1 MGGLMLAEHQMLG
14 RHEKSGLW
22 KHAWCS
28 IAVASQHQSS
38 KAVRDLCYNRS
49 RRQGSGC
56 QRRCRVLVWCG
67 PGGGGRKRFS
77 HGEAAEHCGN
87 GNVIRHRSSW
97 SVVVPLAVVPWMVI
111 GQSCV
116 SAPMEICSEGSI
128 GDMLG
133 RLRKHSRKK
142 EERTQAAMC
151 EGHVQD
157 ICSEGSG
164 SRAKICS
171 EDSGSR
177 NFSQNVYRN
186 M

>member
-1 MGGLMLAEHQMLG
+1 MDVKDDEGFL
-14 RHEKSGLW
+14 SG
-22 KHAWCS
+22 
-28 IAVASQHQSS
+28 VAQV
-38 KAVRDLCYNRS
+38 A
-49 RRQGSGC
+49 GEE
-56 QRRCRVLVWCG
+56 
-67 PGGGGRKRFS
+67 RFS

-157 ICSEGSG
+157 MLG
-164 SRAKICS
+164 RLRKQ
-171 EDSGSR
+171 
-177 NFSQNVYRN
+177 SQDMLGRLR
-186 M
+186 